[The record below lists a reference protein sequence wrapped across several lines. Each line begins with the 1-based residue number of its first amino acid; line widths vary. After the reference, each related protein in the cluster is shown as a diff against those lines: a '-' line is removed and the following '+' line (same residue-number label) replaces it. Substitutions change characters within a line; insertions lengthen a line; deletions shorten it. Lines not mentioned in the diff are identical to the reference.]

1 MKNTKLETLLYDFVE
16 DPTDAEKNFQMAL
29 HYDGI
34 GHTASA
40 VSFYLRTAERTESKE
55 LQYECLLRASMCFS
69 KQGTRGFTVKGL
81 LQHAVSL
88 LPRRPEAYYLLSR
101 YFELEKNDGHWN
113 ECFMITSIGENV
125 ADFDPSPLRTAIDY
139 PGKYALKFQKALSSW
154 HCGLCDDSRR
164 LFKELLNDPDLT
176 DQFREVTISN
186 LKWMTEKKKENAF
199 EVYEKKKLSKFKYR
213 FSGIEQIEK
222 NYSEA
227 YQDMFVL
234 SMLDGKRNGTYL
246 EIGAGSPFYGN
257 NTVLLEQ
264 TFGWRGFSV
273 DIGDFAVSSERK
285 NPCIIKNA
293 LEIDYHELLP
303 ALGNDIDYLQIDCD
317 PPSVT
322 YDILL
327 AIPFDKFR
335 FRVITFEHDYYADDT
350 KSFREKSR
358 EYLRSKGYQL
368 VVSDVA
374 PDEWRN
380 YEDWWVHP
388 EIVDQKTVE
397 KMIDVSE
404 KTKKAEEYFLG
415 K

>member
-1 MKNTKLETLLYDFVE
+1 MKNQKLKILLETFVE
-16 DPTDAEKNFQMAL
+16 DPADAENNFQMAL
-29 HYDGI
+29 YYDGI

-40 VSFYLRTAERTESKE
+40 VSFYLRTAERTDIKE

-88 LPRRPEAYYLLSR
+88 LPTRPEAYYLLSR

-113 ECFMITSIGENV
+113 ECYMITSIGEAV
-125 ADFDPSPLRTAIDY
+125 ADFEPDPLLTKIDY

-176 DQFREVTISN
+176 DQFREITISN
-186 LKWMTEKKKENAF
+186 LKWMTEKKKDSAF
-199 EVYEKKKLSKFKYR
+199 PVYDKEKLSKFR
-213 FSGIEQIEK
+213 FKFLGIENVKQ

-234 SMLDGKRNGTYL
+234 SVLDGKKNGTYL

-257 NTVLLEQ
+257 NTALLEN
-264 TFGWRGFSV
+264 TFQWKGFSI
-273 DIGDFAVSSERK
+273 DIGDFAVSGDRK

-293 LEIDYHELLP
+293 LEIDYYELLS
-303 ALGNDIDYLQIDCD
+303 ALGDDIDYLQIDCD

-327 AIPFDKFR
+327 SMPWDRHR
-335 FRVITFEHDYYADDT
+335 FRVITFEHDYYADET

-358 EYLRSKGYQL
+358 EYLKSKGYQL
-368 VVSDVA
+368 VVADVA

-388 EIVDQKTVE
+388 DLVDPATIE
-397 KMIDVSE
+397 KMSDLST